1 MNQRD
6 PGDGNQFMN
15 APIAACCYVCFADT
29 IPPDSSEV
37 SVLQVSLSSLVL
49 TDLSVLIDVLIL
61 IDALILIG

>member
-1 MNQRD
+1 
-6 PGDGNQFMN
+6 MN

-29 IPPDSSEV
+29 IPPDSYEV
-37 SVLQVSLSSLVL
+37 SVLQVSLSSLVVLQVSLSSLVL